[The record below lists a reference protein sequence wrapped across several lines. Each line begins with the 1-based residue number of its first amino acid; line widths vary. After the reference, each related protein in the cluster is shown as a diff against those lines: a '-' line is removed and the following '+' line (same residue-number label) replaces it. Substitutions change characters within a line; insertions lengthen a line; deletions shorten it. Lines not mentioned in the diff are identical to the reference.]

1 MDFNRLETLE
11 VAAREGSFAAAAQ
24 CLFVSPSSVVQQV
37 KGLEA
42 SLGFA
47 LFDRGP
53 RGVSLT
59 PAGRR
64 FLEGAGRL
72 RDEYRALVSQCAEDA
87 LAGEVLSVAV
97 SPNLSQPFL
106 MSACT
111 EFIAR
116 GHGRI
121 RTETIAGVPAKAQAV
136 ASGRVD
142 ACVLTNFDRVE
153 GSVAVE
159 PLFPIKQY
167 AVVHASHPLSSRGSV
182 DPEDLA
188 GARVAAWEN
197 SRYYG
202 RLLPR
207 LAELGAELCDPMGDL
222 GGAMSFMMGGGVL
235 VSGKIVGDQFGDSFS
250 AVPIDYDLGISY
262 CVAYPRMARP
272 VVLEFVGI
280 CRKLAGAGGR

>member
-47 LFDRGP
+47 LFDRSP
-53 RGVSLT
+53 RVVSLT

-64 FLEGAGRL
+64 FLEGARRL

-167 AVVHASHPLSSRGSV
+167 AVVHASHPLSSRGPWTRRTWRAPGWQRGRTRGTTAGSFRGW
-182 DPEDLA
+182 PSSGQSSA
-188 GARVAAWEN
+188 TPWATWGAR
-197 SRYYG
+197 
-202 RLLPR
+202 
-207 LAELGAELCDPMGDL
+207 
-222 GGAMSFMMGGGVL
+222 
-235 VSGKIVGDQFGDSFS
+235 
-250 AVPIDYDLGISY
+250 
-262 CVAYPRMARP
+262 
-272 VVLEFVGI
+272 
-280 CRKLAGAGGR
+280 CRS